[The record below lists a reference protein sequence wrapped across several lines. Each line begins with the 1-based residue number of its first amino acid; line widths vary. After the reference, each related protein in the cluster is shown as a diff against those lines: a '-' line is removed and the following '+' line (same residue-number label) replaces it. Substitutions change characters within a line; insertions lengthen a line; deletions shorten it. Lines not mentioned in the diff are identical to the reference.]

1 MKFGPVPLTQ
11 AEGTMLVHGQTL
23 GGQRYRKG
31 HVLDADDISRLT
43 IAGVDDVTVAI
54 FEAGDIDENTAAS
67 RLAKAAT
74 GSGVRAGIAGT
85 GRVNLFAR
93 TPGLTMLDPDAV
105 DRINRVDEGITIST
119 LHPFDRVDEEQ
130 IVATIKII
138 PFAVSEAALAQAEQA
153 ALAAGEDGLTAVR
166 PYRQMDVGLIQTN
179 LPGLPDKVLLKT
191 EGVVRN
197 RIEALGSNLS
207 APVTVDHDEIAIE
220 AALHGLV
227 GSGAELILIVGASAT
242 TDRRDVIPAA
252 ITKAGGN
259 IEHFGMPV
267 DPGNLMVLARIN
279 EVPILALPGSAR
291 SPRLGGNDLVL
302 ERIMADIPVD
312 GLHIM
317 ALGVGGL
324 LKEIPSRPLP
334 RTHAAPRARRQET
347 STPQFATIILAAGQ
361 SRRMGAVNKLLIEV
375 DGKPMMRHAVDAARE
390 AGADPVIVVTGHQP
404 DEVQA
409 AAGDQATFVH
419 NPSFDDGLST
429 SLRIGLSAVPESCD
443 GALIALGDMPKVGAK
458 HLRQLVAAHDP
469 DEGHLICVPTRNGK
483 RGNPVFWDRRFFED
497 MAALGGDVG
506 AKHLI
511 GDYDDVVI
519 EVPMAD
525 DAVLTDVDSPAALA
539 RLAADGSEVKS

>member
-1 MKFGPVPLTQ
+1 MKFGPVPLNQ
-11 AEGTMLVHGQTL
+11 AEGAMLVHGQTL

-31 HVLDADDISRLT
+31 HILDAADISQLT
-43 IAGVDDVTVAI
+43 TAGVSEITVAI
-54 FEAGDIDENTAAS
+54 FEDGDIDENTAAS

-74 GSGVRAGIAGT
+74 GTGIRAGIAGT

-93 TPGLTMLDPDAV
+93 EAGLAMLDPDAV

-119 LHPFDRVDEEQ
+119 LHPFDRVEAEQ

-138 PFAVSEAALAQAEQA
+138 PFAVSEAHLVEAETA
-153 ALAAGEDGLTAVR
+153 AMAAGDDGLVSLRA
-166 PYRQMDVGLIQTN
+166 YRQRSVGLIQTD
-179 LPGLPDKVLLKT
+179 LPGLPSKVLAKT
-191 EGVVRN
+191 ENVVRD
-197 RIEALGSNLS
+197 RIEALGSTLS
-207 APVTVDHDEIAIE
+207 TVVTVEHDLIAID

-227 GSGAELILIVGASAT
+227 GSGAELVLIVGASAT

-252 ITKAGGN
+252 ITQAGGT

-267 DPGNLMVLARIN
+267 DPGNLTVLARIVD
-279 EVPILALPGSAR
+279 VPVLALPGSAR

-312 GLHIM
+312 GAQIM
-317 ALGVGGL
+317 GLGVGGL

-334 RTHAAPRARRQET
+334 RTHAAPRARRQEAT
-347 STPQFATIILAAGQ
+347 TPQFAAIILAAGQ

-375 DGKPMMRHAVDAARE
+375 DGKPMVRHAVDAARE
-390 AGADPVIVVTGHQP
+390 SGADPVIVVTGHQP
-404 DEVQA
+404 DEVKA
-409 AAGDQATFVH
+409 AAGDQAMFVH
-419 NPSFDDGLST
+419 NPLFDQGLST
-429 SLRIGLSAVPESCD
+429 SLRAGVSAVPDSCD
-443 GALIALGDMPKVGAK
+443 GALIALGDMPKVGPE
-458 HLRQLVAAHDP
+458 HLRLLVSSHDP

-511 GDYDDVVI
+511 GDYEDAVV
-519 EVPMAD
+519 EVPMPD
-525 DAVLTDVDSPAALA
+525 DAVLTDVDSPAALE
-539 RLAADGSEVKS
+539 RLAEDGSKVKT

>member
-1 MKFGPVPLTQ
+1 MKFGPVPLSQ
-11 AEGTMLVHGQTL
+11 AEGAMLVHGQTL

-31 HVLDADDISRLT
+31 HVLDADDISELT
-43 IAGVDDVTVAI
+43 AADVTDVTVAI
-54 FEAGDIDENTAAS
+54 FEAGDIDENAAAS
-67 RLAKAAT
+67 RLAKAST
-74 GSGVRAGIAGT
+74 GAGIRAGIAGT

-93 TPGLTMLDPDAV
+93 HAGLTMLDPATV
-105 DRINRVDEGITIST
+105 DLINRVDEGITIST
-119 LHPFDRVDEEQ
+119 LHPFDRVEEEQ

-138 PFAVSEAALAQAEQA
+138 PFAVSEANLVQAEEA
-153 ALAAGEDGLTAVR
+153 AQVSEEEGLISVR
-166 PYRQMDVGLIQTN
+166 AYRRRTVGLIQTD
-179 LPGLPDKVLLKT
+179 LPGLPNKVLTKT

-197 RIEALGSNLS
+197 RIEALGSTLS
-207 APVTVDHDEIAIE
+207 APVTVQHDLIAID

-252 ITKAGGN
+252 ITKAGGI

-267 DPGNLMVLARIN
+267 DPGNLTVLARMGD
-279 EVPILALPGSAR
+279 VPILALPGSAR

-312 GLHIM
+312 GTHIM
-317 ALGVGGL
+317 GLGVGGL

-334 RTHAAPRARRQET
+334 RTHAAPRARRQEA
-347 STPQFATIILAAGQ
+347 STPRFAAIILAAGQ

-375 DGKPMMRHAVDAARE
+375 DGKPMMRHAVDAAHE
-390 AGADPVIVVTGHQP
+390 AGADPVVVVTGHQP

-419 NPSFDDGLST
+419 NASFDDGLST
-429 SLRIGLSAVPESCD
+429 SLRVGLSAVPEACD
-443 GALIALGDMPKVGAK
+443 GALIALGDMPKVSAE
-458 HLRQLVAAHDP
+458 HLRRLVASHDP

-506 AKHLI
+506 AKHII
-511 GDYDDVVI
+511 GDYDDVVV
-519 EVPMAD
+519 EVSMPD

-539 RLAADGSEVKS
+539 RLAADGAKVKS